1 MNYYKEKKNIVSLTL
16 YECLAIVLALLARSS
31 KSPQCGYFLAESATG
46 AQARVSSVLFFSGTC
61 MYEIEYLYLIR
72 RKRSCCSSIGINE
85 VLCREE
91 SL

>member
-1 MNYYKEKKNIVSLTL
+1 MSCN
-16 YECLAIVLALLARSS
+16 CARLLARSS

-46 AQARVSSVLFFSGTC
+46 AQERMSAVLTCIFFSGTC

-72 RKRSCCSSIGINE
+72 HKQSCCSSIGINE

-91 SL
+91 GL